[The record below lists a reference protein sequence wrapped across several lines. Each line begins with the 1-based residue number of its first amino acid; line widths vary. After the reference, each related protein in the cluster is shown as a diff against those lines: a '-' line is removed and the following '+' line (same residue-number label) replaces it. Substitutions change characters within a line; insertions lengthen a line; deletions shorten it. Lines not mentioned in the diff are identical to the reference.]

1 MTWEDIRTH
10 RLDLRRY
17 RMQSKVILA
26 TTGLLILLPTVYFFF
41 FEFTQGSIGQRFL
54 LSLFQAITPVLQ
66 VSILRSWRK

>member
-1 MTWEDIRTH
+1 
-10 RLDLRRY
+10 
-17 RMQSKVILA
+17 MQSKVILA
-26 TTGLLILLPTVYFFF
+26 TTGLLILLPTIYFFF